1 MQLLKKLLPLFLMVA
16 HSVTHAVVNGAP
28 AYAKDAIARSTVLL
42 VCIEEGHPADRIV
55 SSGTGV
61 IVGSHLILTAGHLFS
76 ICKPGLDATNNVRY
90 RWEVRFG
97 VDGLSPRY
105 SVPIGPEDFL
115 NEDPSRL
122 MSPLNIDHDT
132 YKDYAFVRLAG
143 TLPAGMRPI
152 QVQANTSA
160 VTKRTPIYFA
170 GYGYTHSQG
179 TDYRLRTAKL
189 AVTGL
194 DATSPGMPPLD
205 PHLNAWDQEYYIE
218 FYSRTVHPCFGDSGG
233 PFYRL
238 DGGQPVLVAML
249 THILHP
255 HRRRGF
261 CDTPS
266 IGMRVE
272 AVFDEMQRIIERT
285 K

>member
-1 MQLLKKLLPLFLMVA
+1 MQFLKRLLPLFLIVA
-16 HSVTHAVVNGAP
+16 HSATHAVVNGTP
-28 AYAKDAIARSTVLL
+28 AHASDAIARSTVMLA
-42 VCIEEGHPADRIV
+42 CIEEGHPYDRTA

-61 IVGSHLILTAGHLFS
+61 IVGPHLILTAGHIFS
-76 ICKPGLDATNNVRY
+76 ICKPGMDATNNVRY

-97 VDGLSPRY
+97 VDGLSPHH
-105 SVPIGPEDFL
+105 SVPISPADFL

-132 YKDYAFVRLAG
+132 YRDYAFVRLAG
-143 TLPAGMRPI
+143 ALPSGMRPI
-152 QVQANTSA
+152 RAQADTTVVS
-160 VTKRTPIYFA
+160 KSTPIYFS
-170 GYGYTHSQG
+170 GYGYTHRQG

-189 AVTGL
+189 AVTSV

-205 PHLNAWDQEYYIE
+205 LHLNAWDREHYIE

-238 DGGQPVLVAML
+238 ERGEPVLVAML
-249 THILHP
+249 THIQHP
-255 HRRRGF
+255 HSHRGF
-261 CDTPS
+261 CDAPS